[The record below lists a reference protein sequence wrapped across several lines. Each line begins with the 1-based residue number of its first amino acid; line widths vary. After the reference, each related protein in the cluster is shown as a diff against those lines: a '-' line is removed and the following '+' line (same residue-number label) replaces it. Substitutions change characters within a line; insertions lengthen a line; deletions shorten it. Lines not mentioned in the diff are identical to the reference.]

1 MTPPVLPATEP
12 SSDVSRVALA
22 MACLVAG
29 AVAMGISPLFVRFA
43 DVGPLTSAFWR
54 VMLALPALWIWAQL
68 EARGRDVAPAPRWSR
83 ATVLA
88 GLFFAGDLV
97 FWHLAIMHTTVAN
110 ATFLAT
116 MSPVWVILA
125 SGLVIREAV
134 PREAVWGLLL
144 CLIGAALLIGFSYS
158 FAPGRLDGDLS
169 GIITSMF
176 FGAYVLAMRVAR
188 RSAPPGLLMFRSG
201 LVTAAVLLVVALV
214 AENTMLPSSWAGLA
228 SLLALALLSHSAGQ
242 GLLSFAL
249 GHLTAAFSSLVL
261 FLEALTAAIA
271 GWLVLSEALSPA
283 QAVGGAA
290 ILAGLWVARPRRSR
304 PRVGR
309 SGFPRS

>member
-1 MTPPVLPATEP
+1 LTPPVLPATEP
-12 SSDVSRVALA
+12 SSDVSRVAVSML
-22 MACLVAG
+22 CLVAG
-29 AVAMGISPLFVRFA
+29 AVALGVSPLFVRFA

-54 VMLALPALWIWAQL
+54 VMLALPALWLWTRI
-68 EARGRDVAPAPRWSR
+68 ETDGRRDGHAPPWTR

-88 GLFFAGDLV
+88 GLFFAGDLI

-116 MSPVWVILA
+116 MAPVWVILA

-134 PREAVWGLLL
+134 PREAVSGLLL
-144 CLIGAALLIGFSYS
+144 CLLGAALLIGFSYS
-158 FAPGRLDGDLS
+158 YAPERLDGD
-169 GIITSMF
+169 GFGVITSMF

-201 LVTAAVLLVVALV
+201 LVTAAVLFVVAV
-214 AENTMLPSSWAGLA
+214 VMEDKTLPSSWAGLA
-228 SLLALALLSHSAGQ
+228 SLLALALLAHSAGQ

-249 GHLTAAFSSLVL
+249 GHLTAAFSSLVM

-271 GWLVLSEALSPA
+271 GWLVLSEALSAA
-283 QAVGGAA
+283 QAFGGAA
-290 ILAGLWVARPRRSR
+290 IVAGLWVARPRRAR
-304 PRVGR
+304 APKH
-309 SGFPRS
+309 